1 MKMTKEILQ
10 AVDDGDIAR
19 TKQLLSVEPA
29 LANSRGDHDVAP
41 LHAAA
46 EKNLVEIAELLL
58 DAGADLEQQT
68 TWGMTPL
75 QWAANMGN
83 NASR

>member
-1 MKMTKEILQ
+1 MTKEILQ

-19 TKQLLSVEPA
+19 TKQLLSIEPA
-29 LANSRGDHDVAP
+29 LANSRGDHDVAL

-75 QWAANMGN
+75 QWGCQYG
-83 NASR
+83 